1 MTWSDNKFSYHLYVL
16 RIPLQAWSDDFRNKQ
31 KQKRLN
37 TYHTV
42 EDYVREPSR
51 ADNFSTPLLG
61 FCVL

>member
-16 RIPLQAWSDDFRNKQ
+16 RIPLQAWSDNLLNKQ
-31 KQKRLN
+31 KVN

-42 EDYVREPSR
+42 ENYVREPPS
-51 ADNFSTPLLG
+51 ADNFSTPLLS